1 MFAGVNEQAIMQKVY
16 EKVVRHSQIRGPA
29 PRGGRGGGVRLKGL
43 CITVLMAFLYQD
55 NT

>member
-29 PRGGRGGGVRLKGL
+29 PRGGRGGESDSKVFALPS
-43 CITVLMAFLYQD
+43 
-55 NT
+55 